1 MPRVTR
7 GSRRRKKRKKILARA
22 KGYFQAKSKLYR
34 YAREAVDRSE
44 KFAYIGRRLK
54 KRDFRAL
61 WITRIG
67 AATDQ
72 HGLSYSRF
80 IHGLKLA
87 GIALN
92 RKMLAEMAVK
102 DADAFAKLVEMAKA
116 ALGSPPQPAEAAPGT
131 EAPQAAPEPEE
142 APGTEAPVKPEA
154 AAPEPAGVEQTA
166 PEAAPG
172 TTPPAEPAAEAAALE
187 APAVEPEAAQKKRKA
202 RKKPAAEA
210 TVPETPAEQGEA
222 APKKPR
228 PRKKPAAKDD
238 SSESEAAAAPA
249 KKRTPAKKAAKKK
262 SATSGDDSAD
272 T

>member
-102 DADAFAKLVEMAKA
+102 DADSFAKLVEMAKA
-116 ALGSPPQPAEAAPGT
+116 ALESPPQPAEAAPGT

-142 APGTEAPVKPEA
+142 APGTEAPAKPEA

-202 RKKPAAEA
+202 RKKPAA
-210 TVPETPAEQGEA
+210 
-222 APKKPR
+222 
-228 PRKKPAAKDD
+228 KDD